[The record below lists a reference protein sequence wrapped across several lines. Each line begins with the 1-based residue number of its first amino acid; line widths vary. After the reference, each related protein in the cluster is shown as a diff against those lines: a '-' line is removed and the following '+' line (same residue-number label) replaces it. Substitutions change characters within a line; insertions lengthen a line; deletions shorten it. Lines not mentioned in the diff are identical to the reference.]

1 MKISDFELSFE
12 DLVTSLL
19 AAFSLVALLSMA
31 FTRLVCGR
39 RWSQEHKWCLVISF
53 LLLSGPAGWLNAKLI
68 TKWLGPSYEEVEV
81 IPNRTISFKNGRLT
95 MEASFKETSITLHVL
110 GTFSKEVRP
119 GTPVQARRYYDDEDQ
134 LFVCK

>member
-12 DLVTSLL
+12 DLGAFISAL
-19 AAFSLVALLSMA
+19 FSLVALLSMA

-39 RWSQEHKWCLVISF
+39 RWSQTHKWCLVISF
-53 LLLSGPAGWLNAKLI
+53 LLLSAPAGWLSGKRI
-68 TKWLGPSYEEVEV
+68 TTWLGPSYEEVEV
-81 IPNRTISFKNGRLT
+81 IPKRTISFKNGRLT

-119 GTPVQARRYYDDEDQ
+119 GTSVQARRYYNDEDE